1 MAGAFSDNQPDY
13 SWLQPGEVKTWKHY
27 WYPIRHLGAFKN
39 ANTEAAVNL
48 EPRDRSLF
56 LAFNTT
62 TRHEGAQVELTAA
75 GRPLHSR
82 SIDIGPASLTRS
94 TCHCQTGSIPS
105 TLRAALS
112 DKNGRELIAYAP
124 NRAPE
129 STHAEPVER
138 PIPPAEVASVEELYL
153 TGLRIEQLYSPAFEP
168 DPYYE
173 EALRRE
179 PNDYRAN
186 TALGILYCKRGRFA
200 AAEEKLR
207 AAIGQS
213 RRNYI
218 RPKDTEADYYLGV
231 SLRAQD
237 RLSEAEDAFQAA
249 AWNPAW
255 RAASCYALA
264 ELACRRRDWADALE
278 QVERSLALNA
288 RDART
293 LALKS
298 SILHQTDQVDEAV
311 AAAEAA
317 LALDPLEF
325 RALNE
330 LGPVRAA
337 HSRMRDDV
345 QSYLDLAVE
354 YGNGGFYLEAL
365 ELLEDA
371 AHLSA
376 DDDQGDP
383 MVYYYFAF
391 YAEALGDAEA
401 ASRARQLAP
410 TMPSDYCFPHRWEA
424 EPPCARPSNAN
435 PPTPAP
441 PITSAT
447 SFMITSPSRP
457 SPPGKWRGA
466 AIRVL
471 LPLIGTWVWP
481 MPKCGVTCP
490 TRSQVWN
497 RRLPFSRPTLG
508 SCTNWT
514 CCAKPRGS
522 KPTTRLARLEQ
533 RVDIVRTRDDALTRM
548 IILLIAQ
555 GEQDRA
561 LDWLRGRQFHNWE
574 GGGEIREVFVD
585 ALLTRGLRALRKN
598 QPEDALRD
606 FRAALE
612 FPRNL
617 AVGQPKRDSRRAQ
630 IQFLI
635 GQAEEALAS
644 RMPPVSHSHWP
655 QRSRRRSGDAGYYR
669 ARALLK
675 LGASTEGTPLLE
687 NLLSEGRRLLEAPP
701 AADYFAKF
709 GEKESA
715 RARGARGYYWMALGE
730 IGLGRHEAA
739 IQSLERA
746 LSSNPAHFWART
758 QLESLQPPPN
768 SEAQN
773 Q

>member
-1 MAGAFSDNQPDY
+1 
-13 SWLQPGEVKTWKHY
+13 
-27 WYPIRHLGAFKN
+27 
-39 ANTEAAVNL
+39 
-48 EPRDRSLF
+48 
-56 LAFNTT
+56 
-62 TRHEGAQVELTAA
+62 VELTAA
-75 GRPLHSR
+75 GRPLLSR
-82 SIDIGPASLTRS
+82 SIDIGPAEPFQVTLPLADEIDP
-94 TCHCQTGSIPS
+94 Q

-112 DKNGRELIAYAP
+112 EENGRELIAYAP
-124 NRAPE
+124 QPRP
-129 STHAEPVER
+129 SSPMPKPVQR
-138 PIPPAEVASVEELYL
+138 PAPPAEVPTVEDLYL

-207 AAIGQS
+207 TAIGQS

-231 SLRAQD
+231 SLRAQN
-237 RLSEAEDAFQAA
+237 RLSEAEDAFHAA

-278 QVERSLALNA
+278 QVERSLAVNA
-288 RDART
+288 RDARA

-298 SILHQTDQVDEAV
+298 SILRQSDRVDEAV

-317 LALDPLEF
+317 LAFDPLEL

-330 LGPVRAA
+330 LGPARAA
-337 HSRMRDDV
+337 HSRMRDDI
-345 QSYLDLAVE
+345 QSYLELAVE

-376 DDDQGDP
+376 DDDHGDP

-424 EPPCARPSNAN
+424 EPALRQALEREPTDARAPYYLGNLLYDHQPEPAIAAWEMARSRDPRFAPMHRNLGLAYAEVRGDL
-435 PPTPAP
+435 PQAVASLEQAVGFHPTDARLLYELDLLCEAAGIEPA
-441 PITSAT
+441 
-447 SFMITSPSRP
+447 
-457 SPPGKWRGA
+457 
-466 AIRVL
+466 
-471 LPLIGTWVWP
+471 
-481 MPKCGVTCP
+481 
-490 TRSQVWN
+490 
-497 RRLPFSRPTLG
+497 
-508 SCTNWT
+508 
-514 CCAKPRGS
+514 
-522 KPTTRLARLEQ
+522 TRLARLEQ
-533 RVDIVRTRDDALTRM
+533 RAEVVRTRDDALTRM

-561 LDWLRGRQFHNWE
+561 LGLLRDRQFHNWE

-585 ALLTRGLRALRKN
+585 ALLTRGHRALRAN
-598 QPEDALRD
+598 QPEAALRD
-606 FRAALE
+606 FREAME
-612 FPRNL
+612 YPRNL

-630 IQFLI
+630 IHFLI
-635 GQAEEALAS
+635 GQAEEALGQPDAARES
-644 RMPPVSHSHWP
+644 FSLAANATAA
-655 QRSRRRSGDAGYYR
+655 RSGDAGYYR
-669 ARALLK
+669 ACALLK
-675 LGASTEGTPLLE
+675 LGASAEGTQLLE
-687 NLLSEGRRLLEAPP
+687 NLRNEGRRLLAAPP
-701 AADYFAKF
+701 TADYFAKF

-715 RARGARGYYWMALGE
+715 RARSARGYYWLALGE

-739 IQSLERA
+739 IQALELA
-746 LSSNPAHFWART
+746 LSSDPAHLWART
-758 QLESLQPPPN
+758 YLEWLQNPPKP
-768 SEAQN
+768 
-773 Q
+773 